1 MPEINY
7 RRDIDGLRAIAVLI
21 VIFYHL
27 DFSLFSGGF
36 IGVDVFFVISGF
48 LITKTI
54 QQDIRA
60 DKFTFT
66 RFYVKRIRRIIPAL
80 FVTTLT
86 TLIISL
92 YILPVNELKELLAS
106 IVSVA
111 TFTSNIFFW
120 QHVDYFSTVSDLKPL
135 LHTWSLGIEEQFY
148 LLFPVFMFLTVNL
161 KNNSI
166 LFIVLIL
173 LASSFALGVSPLAAQ
188 HPSANFFLPATRF
201 WELLAGTTLAF
212 IPSRF
217 NLHNIYLKNS
227 AALMGLLIIALGA
240 TLLSYKSLF
249 PGINAL
255 YPVVGAM
262 LIIHSGK
269 GDKTLIAAFLSIG
282 LIRYIGLISF
292 SLYLWHWPIIALL
305 KNVIFG
311 ELTITT
317 KLSALTLTFVLS
329 ALSYRFVEQ
338 PFRTNQRLKET
349 LHIKSGLI
357 ALGSLGAIAII
368 ILLFIFFRAIDQG
381 IKPTPMNKD
390 CFKDEETIKSSE
402 NCSFGDIKSNRIFLL
417 FGDSHAAAMYP
428 AFHKLAL
435 DEKWRGI
442 IASIDGCP
450 PLFGIFRLDGI
461 GTASNCSGVYADNV
475 KTFVTNNKELI
486 EAVFLTARWPIY
498 EKGAFKNGRLLNET
512 HFLSDQDMRSENAA
526 DSSKVLLK
534 ALRRTVNFFN
544 ALKIRT
550 IIIEPPPK
558 LNLFINSWRERKDVP
573 RTEFIKKRLY
583 LHKALNKLPLVE
595 IIDPINIFCP
605 TERCKMYDAYKPLYT
620 DDNHVSRT
628 GALLFYPLLKSVLNQ
643 PPKYNDGNSNE

>member
-1 MPEINY
+1 
-7 RRDIDGLRAIAVLI
+7 
-21 VIFYHL
+21 
-27 DFSLFSGGF
+27 
-36 IGVDVFFVISGF
+36 
-48 LITKTI
+48 
-54 QQDIRA
+54 
-60 DKFTFT
+60 
-66 RFYVKRIRRIIPAL
+66 
-80 FVTTLT
+80 
-86 TLIISL
+86 
-92 YILPVNELKELLAS
+92 
-106 IVSVA
+106 
-111 TFTSNIFFW
+111 
-120 QHVDYFSTVSDLKPL
+120 
-135 LHTWSLGIEEQFY
+135 
-148 LLFPVFMFLTVNL
+148 
-161 KNNSI
+161 
-166 LFIVLIL
+166 
-173 LASSFALGVSPLAAQ
+173 
-188 HPSANFFLPATRF
+188 
-201 WELLAGTTLAF
+201 
-212 IPSRF
+212 
-217 NLHNIYLKNS
+217 
-227 AALMGLLIIALGA
+227 
-240 TLLSYKSLF
+240 
-249 PGINAL
+249 
-255 YPVVGAM
+255 
-262 LIIHSGK
+262 
-269 GDKTLIAAFLSIG
+269 
-282 LIRYIGLISF
+282 
-292 SLYLWHWPIIALL
+292 
-305 KNVIFG
+305 
-311 ELTITT
+311 
-317 KLSALTLTFVLS
+317 
-329 ALSYRFVEQ
+329 
-338 PFRTNQRLKET
+338 
-349 LHIKSGLI
+349 
-357 ALGSLGAIAII
+357 
-368 ILLFIFFRAIDQG
+368 
-381 IKPTPMNKD
+381 
-390 CFKDEETIKSSE
+390 
-402 NCSFGDIKSNRIFLL
+402 
-417 FGDSHAAAMYP
+417 MYP